1 MTKQVSM
8 PMREW
13 NQNENPKFDTNQV
26 HQKEGLGMTTYGPW
40 QTMVCDMCGHMDCH
54 ELMNHFVLMY
64 TLSYIHML
72 LKNVILEQ

>member
-40 QTMVCDMCGHMDCH
+40 QTMYVICVVIWTV
-54 ELMNHFVLMY
+54 MNY
-64 TLSYIHML
+64 
-72 LKNVILEQ
+72 